1 MGWDE
6 PSIAAGK
13 ELIKKYNDFL
23 KKKIKTYETTNYDD
37 YKNELSDFIKSLF
50 PTIENIEKII
60 IDNGYIFQCENING
74 QNVLVLLEYSGINS
88 FKHLDKLFML

>member
-1 MGWDE
+1 MNLGWDE
-6 PSIAAGK
+6 SSIAAGK

-50 PTIENIEKII
+50 PTIENIEKR
-60 IDNGYIFQCENING
+60 NQCTVANAIKLADALG
-74 QNVLVLLEYSGINS
+74 VT
-88 FKHLDKLFML
+88 LDELCRDHPETPKTE